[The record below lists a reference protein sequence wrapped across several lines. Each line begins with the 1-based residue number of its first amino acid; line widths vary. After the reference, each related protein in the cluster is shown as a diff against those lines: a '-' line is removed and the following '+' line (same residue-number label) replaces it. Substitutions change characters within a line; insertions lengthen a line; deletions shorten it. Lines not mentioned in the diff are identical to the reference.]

1 MNIIGDIKK
10 YIFLNPTG
18 EIILFNTENYYLVN
32 SNSWGSPRTWGIPR
46 TWGSPKQGL
55 PLCWD
60 VHSLLETSRGE
71 S

>member
-10 YIFLNPTG
+10 YVFLNPTG
-18 EIILFNTENYYLVN
+18 EMVLFNTEKYYLVN
-32 SNSWGSPRTWGIPR
+32 SNSWGSPRTWA
-46 TWGSPKQGL
+46 SPKQGL

-60 VHSLLETSRGE
+60 VHCLLETSRGE

>member
-18 EIILFNTENYYLVN
+18 EMILFNTENYYPVN
-32 SNSWGSPRTWGIPR
+32 SNSWGSPRTWG
-46 TWGSPKQGL
+46 SHKQGL